1 MSSILSHRSFSL
13 NFAPKMREY
22 NKNVRVFLKQKKAK
36 VEMRSKIRRKEKW
49 KLVRVRLVGWKRERE
64 NWREDSFCRCLVG
77 EMREG
82 KTVGLRMFSPQI
94 GEKNWTQKGLFA
106 GPKCLP
112 LEHSNEFIFFFIF
125 FLFFP
130 LVFLSSFGTFC
141 YCRHPISFQ
150 PISKSPGPNDKKSN
164 LYQNN

>member
-49 KLVRVRLVGWKRERE
+49 KLVRVRLVGVILGGWKRERE

-77 EMREG
+77 EMRKG

-94 GEKNWTQKGLFA
+94 REKTREKNWTQKGLFA

-112 LEHSNEFIFFFIF
+112 LEPSNEFIFFFIF

-141 YCRHPISFQ
+141 YYRHLISFHPISK
-150 PISKSPGPNDKKSN
+150 PPGPN
-164 LYQNN
+164 